1 MSEALVEAAPAKI
14 NLALHVTGRRS
25 DGYHDLESLVVFA
38 GVADE
43 LVAARV
49 PSGWASG
56 PEGPRDRTQTE
67 PPLDRLEVTGPF
79 AAAAGSGDANL
90 VARAVA
96 AFRARWPGHVQEGV
110 AIELRKN
117 LPVAAGLGG
126 GSADAAAAL
135 RLMAD
140 LGAGDIAAGALA
152 EVALTLGA
160 DVPACLIGRPCEVR
174 GKGEIVHTLS
184 DFPACHLVLVNP
196 LVPVVTADVFRR
208 LENRD
213 NDGLPALPEPLTRP
227 AQLGIWLHETR
238 NDLEPPAIALVPA
251 IGELIES
258 IAVIDGCILARM
270 TGSGG
275 TVFGLFGSAARAH
288 QAAHDL
294 REAFPGYWVAA
305 APVLV

>member
-1 MSEALVEAAPAKI
+1 MIEAAPAKI
-14 NLALHVTGRRS
+14 NLALHVTGRRPDS
-25 DGYHDLESLVVFA
+25 FHELESLVVFA

-43 LVAARV
+43 LLARPAA
-49 PSGWASG
+49 
-56 PEGPRDRTQTE
+56 T
-67 PPLDRLEVTGPF
+67 DRLTVTGPF

-96 AFRARWPGHVQEGV
+96 AFRARWPDHVPHGV

-135 RLMAD
+135 RLMTE
-140 LGAGDIAAGALA
+140 LGAGAEIVPRALA
-152 EVALTLGA
+152 DVALSLGA
-160 DVPACLIGRPCEVR
+160 DVPACLTGRPCEVR
-174 GKGEIVHTLS
+174 GKGEIVRPLPS
-184 DFPACHLVLVNP
+184 FPPSHLVLVNP
-196 LVPVVTADVFRR
+196 LVPVVTAEVFRR
-208 LENRD
+208 LEKRENE
-213 NDGLPALPEPLTRP
+213 GLPSLPNPLTRP
-227 AQLGIWLHETR
+227 AQLGIWLEGTR

-251 IGELIES
+251 IGELIAAIGS
-258 IAVIDGCILARM
+258 IDGCILSRM

-294 REAFPGYWVAA
+294 RAKYPGYWVAA
-305 APVLV
+305 APVLT